1 MANRRRIDGKPDLIR
16 GRPSGQG
23 PAVSGGLEP
32 PSELSSGAGPG
43 GASPAPVVVALPL
56 APPPGWAV
64 TAGPVVIPA
73 AARAAAACWPAGTAA
88 VAAADSTSAEPAAEG
103 LSAPEP
109 RPAGASSPGPP
120 NAAVTAFSAVVTS
133 LGITQNVLPAP
144 AASCGSVCRYW

>member
-32 PSELSSGAGPG
+32 PSELSSRAGTG

-73 AARAAAACWPAGTAA
+73 AARAAA
-88 VAAADSTSAEPAAEG
+88 
-103 LSAPEP
+103 
-109 RPAGASSPGPP
+109 ASSPGPP